1 MSAGGVFQLIANKGK
16 SDSLLLATSLLNQRL
31 KQCACSRRENR
42 QADATPTLA
51 DIEKTHVLF
60 VNAHF
65 KPFAAIGFEYNKV
78 KPQSGSQ
85 TYGGSVTFS
94 IPQFGDFFHDM
105 VMRADLPSA
114 TASQGALAATLHTAS
129 GTFHTNAATDYTR
142 LVKYCDHPGNRLAKK
157 VKFDVNG
164 NPLDEYVDMTS
175 AMIEKFTVAPGKR
188 AGYNRLTG
196 QENAIVGQGGLMHA
210 ATAAGTAQDARQ
222 QVKILNGLQTPKGA
236 HAAVTVWHKLRFWFN
251 DDCRLAVPSVSIPYG
266 QRFITIDLASKGD
279 MLEEI
284 ENSYDAATISGTALN
299 GVAWAASGTAL
310 SASAANVTLGNSSNL
325 TLELYV
331 NNIFVN
337 PEVHDIFIKRI
348 GFSLIRVYRYH
359 SAAANP
365 EVSGEMLMSSLK
377 WPIEYMWVGFQQN
390 TYKTAAGRSQNWHRF
405 SALTDV
411 TSGGSGVFTGS
422 DDNGAVDDEFRFTN
436 ESPQGIQYKTSTT
449 WVNKLTVKAH
459 GITLY
464 DDFESAFYNSYIPFH
479 YGGAAIQTPD
489 QDDGVMMINFALY
502 PGSAYQPSGH
512 INVSRARE
520 FYLSWTGVTNGSEDG
535 TTVTMHAVA
544 KALNF
549 LLITDGS
556 AVLRYST

>member
-16 SDSLLLATSLLNQRL
+16 SDSLLLASSLLNQRL
-31 KQCACSRRENR
+31 KQCACSRRSQNLP
-42 QADATPTLA
+42 DATPTLA

-85 TYGGSVTFS
+85 SYGGSVTFS

-105 VMRADLPSA
+105 VLRADLPVA
-114 TASQGALAATLHTAS
+114 TAATQAVATADEYTAAGVATAD
-129 GTFHTNAATDYTR
+129 GDATH
-142 LVKYCDHPGNRLAKK
+142 LVKYCDYPANRLAKK

-175 AMIEKFTVAPGKR
+175 AMIEKFCVAPGKR

-196 QENAIVGQGGLMHA
+196 QENPIVGQSGIMHSNA
-210 ATAAGTAQDARQ
+210 AAPTDLESRQ
-222 QVKILNGLQTPKGA
+222 QVQILNGLQTPKA
-236 HAAVTVWHKLRFWFN
+236 EQPATTVWHKLRFWFN

-266 QRFITIDLASKGD
+266 QRFITIDLATKAE
-279 MLEEI
+279 MLEEVS
-284 ENSYDAATISGTALN
+284 NQYSVTADAGTIVWADESG
-299 GVAWAASGTAL
+299 GVSDT
-310 SASAANVTLGNSSNL
+310 AANITCSETLK
-325 TLELYV
+325 LELYV

-359 SAAANP
+359 SASGNP
-365 EVSGEMLMSSLK
+365 ETTGEMLMSSLK
-377 WPIEYMWVGFQQN
+377 WPIEYMWVGFQVN
-390 TYKTAAGRSQNWHRF
+390 AYKTAAGRAQKWHRF
-405 SALTDV
+405 SSLTDA
-411 TSGGSGVFTGS
+411 TSGGSGAFGNSGNALVLSSEG
-422 DDNGAVDDEFRFTN
+422 
-436 ESPQGIQYKTSTT
+436 PLGIQYKTSATL
-449 WVNKLTVKAH
+449 VDKLTVKAH

-464 DDFESAFYNSYIPFH
+464 DDFESAFYNAYIPFH

-512 INVSRARE
+512 LNVSRARE
-520 FYLSWTGVTNGSEDG
+520 FYLSWTGKTIANDDDG
-535 TTVTMHAVA
+535 TAVTLHAVA